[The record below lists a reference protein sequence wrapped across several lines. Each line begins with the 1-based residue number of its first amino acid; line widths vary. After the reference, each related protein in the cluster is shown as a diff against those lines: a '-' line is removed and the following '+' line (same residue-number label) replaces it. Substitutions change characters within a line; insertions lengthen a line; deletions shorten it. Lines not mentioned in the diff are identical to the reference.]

1 VPALPKRRQSDLVA
15 TRCLVVA
22 RTRPVL
28 VNFTSTYIDLQPC
41 VTNWMRKRCRHDHVR
56 MAPGVRLCGAESVW
70 SAASDRGRV
79 RRPAMT
85 EDPASAAPPTAQSV
99 VPPKRQLRTRG
110 PGHGKTPKLAPLCCA
125 VLVERPPSRPPGS
138 AKQTVDGGA
147 EPTTTLILF
156 SSSSSTPL
164 HTPPPFPCA
173 YRPLLLPAGYLRK
186 RNENYVPF
194 RDKIDG
200 DADRCL
206 DDETFSS
213 PTKAHT
219 DFFFPSSRPEQSS

>member
-1 VPALPKRRQSDLVA
+1 LNFILYFSATACPLLLCNIAVTCLRPRCATLANQIWVTECLWVGGHSGPGAGRVPALPKRRQSDLVA

-110 PGHGKTPKLAPLCCA
+110 PGHGKTPKLAPLC
-125 VLVERPPSRPPGS
+125 
-138 AKQTVDGGA
+138 
-147 EPTTTLILF
+147 
-156 SSSSSTPL
+156 
-164 HTPPPFPCA
+164 
-173 YRPLLLPAGYLRK
+173 
-186 RNENYVPF
+186 
-194 RDKIDG
+194 
-200 DADRCL
+200 
-206 DDETFSS
+206 
-213 PTKAHT
+213 
-219 DFFFPSSRPEQSS
+219 